1 VLWPHPGNHSPL
13 SVWVDL
19 GSAPNA
25 YSPVLRAPPKSQARL
40 GQQNKLQTPPE
51 KPQHQTWHRHSGTH
65 PSVTQNIDRHPR
77 SFLPFP
83 VAKVSKTL
91 ALKYLEKGL
100 SKLQTVFTFEILAL
114 RSSKLDLILIG
125 FVKLFSILAELL
137 YLYFWWCT
145 CYPGSPLC
153 LLRGWEL
160 YLLLPTC
167 IFCKVLGGSILGIT
181 CTREGV
187 TFVRG
192 RLRTWSY
199 PGEGRL
205 WIGTCCR
212 SYARRGT
219 LRTHVMPFGLV
230 WRRALQPRVELWCT
244 VRGYFSLCES
254 LPFF

>member
-1 VLWPHPGNHSPL
+1 
-13 SVWVDL
+13 
-19 GSAPNA
+19 
-25 YSPVLRAPPKSQARL
+25 
-40 GQQNKLQTPPE
+40 
-51 KPQHQTWHRHSGTH
+51 
-65 PSVTQNIDRHPR
+65 
-77 SFLPFP
+77 
-83 VAKVSKTL
+83 L

-100 SKLQTVFTFEILAL
+100 SKLQTVFTFEILVL

-153 LLRGWEL
+153 LLHGWEL

-181 CTREGV
+181 CTREGG

-199 PGEGRL
+199 PGGFLRP
-205 WIGTCCR
+205 I
-212 SYARRGT
+212 ARRGREGFGSVRAVA
-219 LRTHVMPFGLV
+219 RTRDVGLCVRMSCRLDSSGVVRCGVVSSSGAPCGATFPFAKVCLFLV
-230 WRRALQPRVELWCT
+230 IPIYEVQRVSPQ
-244 VRGYFSLCES
+244 Y
-254 LPFF
+254 P